1 MPSSRLR
8 LPPQWL
14 PEASELRPIALADPT
29 RVHAMTKKIKTQK
42 LPRRYQPGFL
52 RRMDRRTSFS
62 KRLRAVF
69 NRVVEDLGGE
79 DQLSTIQLTLVE
91 RFAWLKAHL
100 QLLEDEMAKSSDDLD
115 PKTVAQ
121 WVQSN
126 NCLMGLAKT
135 LGLKRAKA
143 APTDIKLLLRGKRA

>member
-1 MPSSRLR
+1 M
-8 LPPQWL
+8 
-14 PEASELRPIALADPT
+14 T
-29 RVHAMTKKIKTQK
+29 RKIKTQK
-42 LPRRYQPGFL
+42 LPKRYQPGFL

-100 QLLEDEMAKSSDDLD
+100 QLLEDEMAKAPDDID

-126 NCLMGLAKT
+126 NCL
-135 LGLKRAKA
+135 LGL
-143 APTDIKLLLRGKRA
+143 GKSLGLNRKKSKQPDLQAYLKQ

>member
-1 MPSSRLR
+1 
-8 LPPQWL
+8 
-14 PEASELRPIALADPT
+14 
-29 RVHAMTKKIKTQK
+29 MTKKIKTKK
-42 LPRRYQPGFL
+42 LPPKYQPGWL

-79 DQLSTIQLTLVE
+79 DNLSTIQLTLVE

-100 QLLEDEMAKSSDDLD
+100 QLLEDEMAKAPEDLD

-135 LGLKRAKA
+135 LGLKRTKKPPVDLSFYADAKG
-143 APTDIKLLLRGKRA
+143 RRA